1 MKSYLSAKINW
12 LCSIM
17 FTGGNNV
24 EKMTRS
30 CLLQWENVFLALV
43 IVSPYIY
50 QYIVLFFFFFNFIDL
65 LYSPGHFLLVWNSE
79 NIDLLKL
86 FSALVY
92 GHYVI
97 WHFRQINKL

>member
-50 QYIVLFFFFFNFIDL
+50 QYIVLFFFFLILLIYFIAQDTFY
-65 LYSPGHFLLVWNSE
+65 LYEIQKTLIYLNYSVL
-79 NIDLLKL
+79 
-86 FSALVY
+86 
-92 GHYVI
+92 
-97 WHFRQINKL
+97 